1 VKGMSHKKA
10 SNRFLVLSDLS
21 EGEDDLDA
29 TLSDND
35 YHETL
40 PICFGDYL
48 AIAMDKRGMNDK
60 RSISRHRGLVNQ
72 TCMGSSLGRERSLAG
87 SEHRSIPSLQHD
99 SVEHVNKILLENLDP
114 IWFKICREKG
124 VRQNLNPFLEA
135 RKAL

>member
-1 VKGMSHKKA
+1 MSHKKA

-29 TLSDND
+29 SFSDND

-60 RSISRHRGLVNQ
+60 REALVDRG
-72 TCMGSSLGRERSLAG
+72 
-87 SEHRSIPSLQHD
+87 D
-99 SVEHVNKILLENLDP
+99 
-114 IWFKICREKG
+114 
-124 VRQNLNPFLEA
+124 
-135 RKAL
+135 